1 MKIRLNHPD
10 KDKDG
15 SLDHPTMDPMAKQK
29 YVDEDEP
36 AQEAVADFPADVGN
50 DIGQFSEDQNQTYPS
65 FPDATAEAGRDALN
79 AAQRGGS
86 GPRIDDLGIDD
97 LQDLPREQNLAAI
110 DEFTKDMGDRPLF
123 DRSIE
128 NIDVE
133 DSASDANTAEED
145 SGLDSAALPGEKED
159 QLADEE
165 SGIYDVSV
173 DGPGTRDLH

>member
-10 KDKDG
+10 KDRDG

-36 AQEAVADFPADVGN
+36 TQEATADFPADVGN
-50 DIGQFSEDQNQTYPS
+50 DIGQYSDEQPQPYQAS
-65 FPDATAEAGRDALN
+65 PDGNVEMAATA
-79 AAQRGGS
+79 AQHGGS

-97 LQDLPREQNLAAI
+97 LQDLPREQDLAAI
-110 DEFTKDMGDRPLF
+110 DEFTRDMGDRPLF

-128 NIDVE
+128 NIEVD
-133 DSASDANTAEED
+133 DAGNA
-145 SGLDSAALPGEKED
+145 SAAADEDDSTDSDTGLAEKED

-165 SGIYDVSV
+165 SGIYDVSM